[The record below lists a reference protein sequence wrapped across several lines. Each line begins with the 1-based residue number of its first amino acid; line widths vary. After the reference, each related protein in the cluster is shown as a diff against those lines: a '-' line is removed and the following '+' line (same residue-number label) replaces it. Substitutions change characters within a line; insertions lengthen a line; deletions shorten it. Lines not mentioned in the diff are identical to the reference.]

1 MQSRA
6 VASSPLGPQKP
17 FRLFYPLA
25 LSPPTA
31 LFPQTDCAPYS
42 EEGIFSGWFR
52 TAARTSTQDRAAL
65 DSQACVTHFSLH
77 PVVLPPCQLS
87 LNHERAAA
95 SPLIPRTQAS
105 LASAILK
112 LKFSDFI
119 AVHRRILATIWR
131 LFCKWNS
138 SAAVCALQNARRQAY
153 SAATPDGRSTE
164 TDSSCA
170 AASSSPVFAS
180 PADGSPQVSY
190 MLHTLRP
197 PPTPNNATV
206 VIFELPLPPTNCRV
220 SDYKSGEHCRFHAPV
235 EVRAALV
242 CFGVSIRRPC
252 FRSQVCSFVR
262 KNRYCFQASAGRC
275 CRFQS
280 RQPLQALCSVVLT
293 FRVVYRMSN
302 HNLQFTHLIVS
313 LSGALV
319 CSACYS
325 CCGYCRPRM
334 LFPAGVSSID
344 VGESR
349 GGQKWI
355 HFLWR

>member
-17 FRLFYPLA
+17 FRLFYPPA

-52 TAARTSTQDRAAL
+52 TAAKTSTQDRAAL
-65 DSQACVTHFSLH
+65 DSQACITHFSLH

-138 SAAVCALQNARRQAY
+138 SAAVSALHNARRQAY
-153 SAATPDGRSTE
+153 SAATPDARDTE
-164 TDSSCA
+164 TDTSCA
-170 AASSSPVFAS
+170 AASSSSAFAS
-180 PADGSPQVSY
+180 PQDGSPQVS
-190 MLHTLRP
+190 MLHTLHLP
-197 PPTPNNATV
+197 STLNNATFV
-206 VIFELPLPPTNCRV
+206 MFELPLPSHQCGATRRA
-220 SDYKSGEHCRFHAPV
+220 SDYSSGKHCRFNASV
-235 EVRAALV
+235 EIRAALV

-252 FRSQVCSFVR
+252 FRSQVC
-262 KNRYCFQASAGRC
+262 FQ
-275 CRFQS
+275 
-280 RQPLQALCSVVLT
+280 L
-293 FRVVYRMSN
+293 
-302 HNLQFTHLIVS
+302 
-313 LSGALV
+313 
-319 CSACYS
+319 
-325 CCGYCRPRM
+325 
-334 LFPAGVSSID
+334 
-344 VGESR
+344 
-349 GGQKWI
+349 
-355 HFLWR
+355 